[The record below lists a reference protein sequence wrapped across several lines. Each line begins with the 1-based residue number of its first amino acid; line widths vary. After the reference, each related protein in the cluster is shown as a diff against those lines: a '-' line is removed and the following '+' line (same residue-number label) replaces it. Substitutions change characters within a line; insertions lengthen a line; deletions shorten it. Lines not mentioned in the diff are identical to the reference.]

1 MDAGQIDRL
10 VRERF
15 PKLESEFRCR
25 TEKLMRDAARQAY
38 RQRLMNEFQSAEKIL
53 ATVGEAAPEIRVGI
67 CPAHKKDL

>member
-38 RQRLMNEFQSAEKIL
+38 RQRLINEFQSAEEIL
-53 ATVGEAAPEIRVGI
+53 VAVGATAPEIGDRVR
-67 CPAHKKDL
+67 PAN